1 MGTSFCSTWT
11 TSTSGAAPGAPDTCF
26 GRIVPMIRPMT
37 NKQNA
42 PPIQNLYF
50 ESVFIV
56 PPAVRPSLGIEIL
69 YSRRIEY
76 LDAPGVKEGRS
87 ILQND
92 ERSGYLDGFRSEAL
106 DRENAKGNENQQDR
120 KSTRLNSSHTVISYA
135 VFCLKKKTS
144 STTPDG
150 L

>member
-69 YSRRIEY
+69 HSRRIEH
-76 LDAPGVKEGRS
+76 LDALGIKEGRS

-92 ERSGYLDGFRSEAL
+92 ERSGYMDRFRLYAL
-106 DRENAKGNENQQDR
+106 DREHANEIDNQ
-120 KSTRLNSSHTVISYA
+120 
-135 VFCLKKKTS
+135 
-144 STTPDG
+144 PDHD
-150 L
+150 LH

>member
-1 MGTSFCSTWT
+1 MGASVCSTWT
-11 TSTSGAAPGAPDTCF
+11 ASTSGAAPGAPDTCV

-42 PPIQNLYF
+42 PPIHNLYF

-106 DRENAKGNENQQDR
+106 DRENAKGNENQHDHDLHPKER
-120 KSTRLNSSHTVISYA
+120 WFRLR
-135 VFCLKKKTS
+135 
-144 STTPDG
+144 G
-150 L
+150 RQR